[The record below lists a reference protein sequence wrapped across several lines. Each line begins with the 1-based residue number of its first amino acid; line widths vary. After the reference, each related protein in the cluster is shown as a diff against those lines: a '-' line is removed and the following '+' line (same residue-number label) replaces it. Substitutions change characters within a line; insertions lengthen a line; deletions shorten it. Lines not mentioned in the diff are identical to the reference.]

1 MKVEPRKSLDHILEC
16 AVTDN
21 WPALMR
27 AAESGLIHID
37 YGFGPRDSIEY
48 LKLWIS
54 TARGHWFLAC
64 EYWMSTSKFHTSGIH
79 FENGYKSD
87 DLAHN
92 LEWIMQH
99 QAAFSLPPN
108 LGRNGLIQIQTP
120 TEAEIAAATVSLSEA
135 LDRITDSQAESSVA

>member
-16 AVTDN
+16 TVTDN

-37 YGFGPRDSIEY
+37 YGFGPRDSIKY

-54 TARGHWFLAC
+54 TARRHWFLAC

-79 FENGYKSD
+79 FENVYESD

-92 LEWIMQH
+92 LKWIMQH
-99 QAAFSLPPN
+99 QDAFSPPPN
-108 LGRNGLIQIQTP
+108 LGRNGLIQIETP
-120 TEAEIAAATVSLSEA
+120 TEAEIAAATVSLSV
-135 LDRITDSQAESSVA
+135 LRPLR

>member
-1 MKVEPRKSLDHILEC
+1 MKVEPRQSLDHLLEC

-21 WPALMR
+21 WPALMG
-27 AAESGLIHID
+27 AAASGLVHID
-37 YGFGPRDSIEY
+37 YGFGPRASIEY

-54 TARGHWFLAC
+54 TVRGHWFLAC
-64 EYWMSTSKFHTSGIH
+64 EYWMSSSKFHTSGIH

-99 QAAFSLPPN
+99 QDAFSLPPN

-135 LDRITDSQAESSVA
+135 LDHITDSQAERSVA

>member
-1 MKVEPRKSLDHILEC
+1 
-16 AVTDN
+16 
-21 WPALMR
+21 MR
-27 AAESGLIHID
+27 AAKSGLIHID
-37 YGFGPRDSIEY
+37 YGFGPRDFIEY

-64 EYWMSTSKFHTSGIH
+64 EYWMSASEFHTSGIH

-92 LEWIMQH
+92 LDWIMQH
-99 QAAFSLPPN
+99 QDAFSLPPN

-120 TEAEIAAATVSLSEA
+120 TEAEVAAATVSLSEA
-135 LDRITDSQAESSVA
+135 LDRVTESQAESSIA

>member
-1 MKVEPRKSLDHILEC
+1 MKVEPRQSLDRILEC
-16 AVTDN
+16 AVIDN
-21 WPALMR
+21 WSALMR
-27 AAESGLIHID
+27 AAEAGLIHID
-37 YGFGPRDSIEY
+37 YGFGPRDSIQY

-54 TARGHWFLAC
+54 TVRGHWFLAC

-99 QAAFSLPPN
+99 QDAFSPPPN

>member
-1 MKVEPRKSLDHILEC
+1 MKVEPIQSLDRLLEC
-16 AVTDN
+16 AIIAN
-21 WPALMR
+21 WSALMR
-27 AAESGLIHID
+27 TAESGLIHID

-54 TARGHWFLAC
+54 TARGHWFLVC
-64 EYWMSTSKFHTSGIH
+64 EYWMSTSRFHTSGIH
-79 FENGYKSD
+79 FESGYKSD

-99 QAAFSLPPN
+99 QDAFPLPPN

-120 TEAEIAAATVSLSEA
+120 TEEEIAAATVSLSET
-135 LDRITDSQAESSVA
+135 LNRVTSSLAESSVA